1 MPRMLPSRRHRC
13 ATSLLSSLLWLLVPP
28 LAAHAQDDKPIQA
41 PPPRAEGEGPFSR
54 LILRG
59 VTVIDGTGAPAYGP
73 ADIVIEGNRI
83 ARIRT
88 VGVPGLPIDPKKR
101 PELKAGDKEID
112 LAGMVVL
119 PGFVDLHGHLG
130 GSQQGVSAE
139 YVLKLWLA
147 HGVTTVRDPGSG
159 NGLDWVLER
168 KKESEKNTITAPRLR
183 PYVFFGADREG
194 PFTTPEQAI
203 TWIREQAKRGADGFK
218 FFGYRPDIL
227 EAAIREAK
235 RLGLGTAC
243 HHAQLAVT
251 RVNALDSARWGLTTI
266 EHWYGVPEALFEDRT
281 VQDYPAGYNY
291 NDEQHRFG
299 QAGRLWKQSAAPGSE
314 RWNAVRDEM
323 IALGVI
329 LDPTLNIYEAS
340 RDLMRAYRAEWH
352 EDYTLPSLWKF
363 FAPNRDAHG
372 SYWFDWTTADEIAWK
387 DNYRRWMAFLND
399 FKNHGGKV
407 TVGTDSG
414 YIYQTY
420 GFAYVRE
427 LELLQEA
434 GFHPLEVVRAATLH
448 GAQALRL
455 DAEIGSIEPGKLAD
469 LVVVAE
475 NPLANFKVLYG
486 TGWVRVNEKNET
498 VRAGGVRYTIKDGI
512 VFDAP
517 KLLADVR
524 QMVAEAKK
532 KEGIERLLPPGR

>member
-1 MPRMLPSRRHRC
+1 MRRMLGFNRRHRIV
-13 ATSLLSSLLWLLVPP
+13 LLVALFLLPP
-28 LAAHAQDDKPIQA
+28 VSQAQADKPIQA
-41 PPPRAEGEGPFSR
+41 PPARAEGEGPFPR

-59 VTVIDGTGAPAYGP
+59 VTVIDGTGAPAYGR
-73 ADIVIEGNRI
+73 AVRS
-83 ARIRT
+83 
-88 VGVPGLPIDPKKR
+88 VGVPGMPIDAKRR
-101 PELKAGDKEID
+101 PEAKAGDKEID
-112 LAGMVVL
+112 LSGMVVL

-130 GSQQGVSAE
+130 GSDQGVSAE

-159 NGLDWVLER
+159 NGLDWTLAR
-168 KKESEKNTITAPRLR
+168 KKESDANTITAPRLR
-183 PYVFFGADREG
+183 PYVFFGAGREG
-194 PFTTPEQAI
+194 PFTTPEQA
-203 TWIREQAKRGADGFK
+203 TAWIREQAKKGADGVK

-227 EAAIREAK
+227 EAAMRESR

-251 RVNALDSARWGLTTI
+251 RVDALDTARWGLTTI
-266 EHWYGVPEALFEDRT
+266 EHWYGVPEALFDDRT

-291 NDEQHRFG
+291 NNEQHRFG
-299 QAGRLWKQSAAPGSE
+299 EAGRLWRQAAAPGSE
-314 RWNAVRDEM
+314 RWNAVRDEL
-323 IALGVI
+323 IALGVT

-352 EDYTLPSLWKF
+352 EEYTLPSLWRF
-363 FAPNRDAHG
+363 FAPNRESHG

-387 DNYRRWMAFLND
+387 ENYRRWMAFLND
-399 FKNHGGKV
+399 FKNHGGTV

-427 LELLQEA
+427 MELLQEA

-448 GAQALRL
+448 GARALGM

-486 TGWVRVNEKNET
+486 TGWVRVNERNEV

-524 QMVAEAKK
+524 RMVAEAKK
-532 KEGIERLLPPGR
+532 QEGVERLLPPGK

>member
-1 MPRMLPSRRHRC
+1 MPASRRCHRF
-13 ATSLLSSLLWLLVPP
+13 ATSLLSSLLWLLLSPF
-28 LAAHAQDDKPIQA
+28 ATHAQDEKPIQA
-41 PPPRAEGEGPFSR
+41 PPGRAEGEGPFQR

-59 VTVIDGTGAPAYGP
+59 VTVIDGTGAPPYGP

-88 VGVPGLPIDPKKR
+88 VGVPGMPIDPEKR
-101 PELKAGDKEID
+101 PAVKAGDQELD
-112 LAGMVVL
+112 LSGMVVL

-130 GSQQGVSAE
+130 GSEQGVSAE

-159 NGLDWVLER
+159 NGLEWTLER
-168 KKESEKNTITAPRLR
+168 KKESEKNTIAAPRLR
-183 PYVFFGADREG
+183 PYVFFGAGRDE
-194 PFTTPEQAI
+194 PFTTPAQA
-203 TWIREQAKRGADGFK
+203 TAWIREQAKLGADGFK

-251 RVNALDSARWGLTTI
+251 RVNALDTARWGLTTI
-266 EHWYGVPEALFEDRT
+266 EHWYGVPEALFADRT
-281 VQDYPAGYNY
+281 VQDYPTDYNY
-291 NDEQHRFG
+291 ANEQDRFG
-299 QAGRLWKQSAAPGSE
+299 QAGRLWKQAATAGSE

-323 IALGVI
+323 VALGVI

-352 EDYTLPSLWKF
+352 DEYTLPSLWRF
-363 FAPNRDAHG
+363 FAPNRDSHG
-372 SYWFDWTTADEIAWK
+372 SYWFDWTSADEIAWK

-399 FKNHGGKV
+399 FKNHGGRV

-448 GAQALRL
+448 GAQALGMDL
-455 DAEIGSIEPGKLAD
+455 EIGSIEPGKLAD
-469 LVVVAE
+469 LVVVPE

-486 TGWVRVNEKNET
+486 TGWVRVNQKNEV

-524 QMVAEAKK
+524 KMVAEAKK
-532 KEGIERLLPPGR
+532 SEGIERLLPPGM